1 MSNVT
6 SGYCA
11 LNFSSSSVV
20 NVWSSSE
27 AHTVRDT
34 VSVVA
39 AIRLATGSAA
49 SVLSAAS
56 VVSASSAG
64 AASSVAASVVSAG
77 ASSFAAPPQPVSIA
91 ATMERVSNDA
101 NNFFFIYL
109 SSYFY

>member
-39 AIRLATGSAA
+39 AIKLATGSAA

-56 VVSASSAG
+56 VVSSAG